1 MSASVTDNSALQR
14 YELPLEGQTAFL
26 TYERASDSIRLLHT
40 EVPKTLR
47 GRGFGQ
53 TLVKGVLDR
62 ARADGLRVV
71 AVCPFVRAYLA
82 KHSTDQD

>member
-14 YELPLEGQTAFL
+14 YELTVEGETAFL
-26 TYERASDSIRLLHT
+26 TYERTPDSIRLLHT
-40 EVPKTLR
+40 EVPGTLR

-62 ARADGLRVV
+62 AHADGLRVV
-71 AVCPFVRAYLA
+71 AVCPFVRGYLE
-82 KHSTDQD
+82 KHRARQD